1 MLFENVSHC
10 SQILRC
16 WRMCS
21 GWSAIRPTGLRTH
34 VSCVDASLP
43 HATWLVKTPLRTPAT
58 EPKTSLL
65 RSAGQ
70 WMTWHLVHFLM
81 FLLKRSL
88 WCSPRLHLF
97 DWNYCKTVILSNIIT
112 IKRTVFYFN
121 KMSFIFCDGKAEFSA
136 AITPVFSFC
145 CLIFLWK
152 LWYTTIQKFGL
163 KKVN

>member
-1 MLFENVSHC
+1 MDSSSTACIVYSMCVQICQAVKEGSKSRIHTHTHNQLIESLSFKHVSHC

-21 GWSAIRPTGLRTH
+21 GWSAIHPTGLRTH

-97 DWNYCKTVILSNIIT
+97 D
-112 IKRTVFYFN
+112 
-121 KMSFIFCDGKAEFSA
+121 
-136 AITPVFSFC
+136 
-145 CLIFLWK
+145 
-152 LWYTTIQKFGL
+152 
-163 KKVN
+163 